1 VLGVLLLELE
11 LLLDTLEELL
21 ELLLELL
28 DVTLD
33 ELLLDTLD
41 ELDLDELELDE
52 NTQVGQMSVMSHPES
67 PNAKIKL
74 NKNFLFIITPLV
86 C

>member
-1 VLGVLLLELE
+1 MFGVLLLELE
-11 LLLDTLEELL
+11 DEELLDT
-21 ELLLELL
+21 LLELL

-41 ELDLDELELDE
+41 ELEFDELELEE
-52 NTQVGQMSVMSHPES
+52 NMQVGQMSVMSHPDS

-74 NKNFLFIITPLV
+74 NNIFFIIFSV